1 MGAEEILDLFYENLK
16 PLFFPESWLQLD
28 MKFSKSEIFTLMLM
42 EKRQEITMT
51 ELSEYLNAPM
61 STANGIVERLIKKGY
76 ADRDRSETDRRI
88 VVVRLTPAGS
98 RLIED
103 LKETVSGLLKTVLSE
118 LSEEEVSTMVSIVL
132 KVVHSLQ
139 HKLSP
144 AENAAGQEL
153 KKISIE

>member
-1 MGAEEILDLFYENLK
+1 
-16 PLFFPESWLQLD
+16 
-28 MKFSKSEIFTLMLM
+28 
-42 EKRQEITMT
+42 MT

-61 STANGIVERLIKKGY
+61 STANGIGERLIKKGY

>member
-1 MGAEEILDLFYENLK
+1 MGVEEILDLFYENLK